1 MSYSY
6 QVERRRLFTEDGQA
20 TFITVRDTCRRLIE
34 KSGACQSM
42 NAGRD
47 LKGYDAWE
55 LLACLDL
62 MVERGELRYV
72 QGPENAA
79 GQDWTYIAGP
89 EWRNGVGG

>member
-6 QVERRRLFTEDGQA
+6 QVERPKLFTEAGQR
-20 TFITVRDTCRRLIE
+20 TFITVRDTVRVLLD
-34 KSGACQSM
+34 KAGAFQSM

-89 EWRNGVGG
+89 KWRNGVGG